1 MIILSSESLSG
12 VASSSSSISTTTNQA
27 EDLNSLLEEAM
38 PALTVHKSS
47 SEVRGGVSSSGT
59 SMPSM
64 AAVEPFVV
72 RLGVGPR
79 WWS

>member
-1 MIILSSESLSG
+1 MSMIIFGSEALSLTGE
-12 VASSSSSISTTTNQA
+12 VNSSPDQ
-27 EDLNSLLEEAM
+27 LEAM
-38 PALTVHKSS
+38 PALTIHKSS
-47 SEVRGGVSSSGT
+47 SEVRGGVSSSSAAVST
-59 SMPSM
+59 

>member
-38 PALTVHKSS
+38 PALTVHK
-47 SEVRGGVSSSGT
+47 
-59 SMPSM
+59 
-64 AAVEPFVV
+64 
-72 RLGVGPR
+72 
-79 WWS
+79 